1 MQGAEEEFPRFC
13 RGCRAASHR
22 IPGIFR
28 VWRWMLKQCFPQAMT
43 WLCCRHNPGCSLVP
57 WLFMA
62 VLSLSLDS
70 VQSWNGA

>member
-28 VWRWMLKQCFPQAMT
+28 VWRRMLKQCFPQAMT